1 MHQDPNIA
9 ALLACRA
16 EFESQMAPIL
26 RKAGTSA
33 GKSSRLVAGQLF
45 DLLIASLEDRGGPA
59 FDKKDFDRAYVSR
72 FGDALVPILREVMG
86 TDVPIGFLA
95 RCVDGYWRGV
105 RQVLQNGS

>member
-16 EFESQMAPIL
+16 EFESQMAPLL
-26 RKAGTSA
+26 RKAGTSDGICTQLIA
-33 GKSSRLVAGQLF
+33 AQLF
-45 DLLIASLEDRGGPA
+45 DLLISSLQDRGGPA

-95 RCVDGYWRGV
+95 RCIDGYWRGV
-105 RQVLQNGS
+105 RQVLQNAS